1 MWATQS
7 VASTSGS
14 HRIAFGRHRS
24 TFGRHSIIFGSHR
37 IIFGSH
43 RITFGSHKIQALDLQ
58 AVRAAAYCSSSWLI
72 LCKAQ
77 DVCIAVGCGTGGSD
91 YSRHHHW
98 CTPTVAPG
106 QCRSAPALNP
116 KCICL
121 GALQLLHQ
129 GNAGQLLPM
138 LDASGNSLHQHLLSM
153 IIAGIITGA
162 LRLVHQG
169 NAGQL
174 LP

>member
-1 MWATQS
+1 MS
-7 VASTSGS
+7 
-14 HRIAFGRHRS
+14 
-24 TFGRHSIIFGSHR
+24 
-37 IIFGSH
+37 
-43 RITFGSHKIQALDLQ
+43 ALL
-58 AVRAAAYCSSSWLI
+58 W
-72 LCKAQ
+72 
-77 DVCIAVGCGTGGSD
+77 AVGL
-91 YSRHHHW
+91 
-98 CTPTVAPG
+98 A
-106 QCRSAPALNP
+106 AL
-116 KCICL
+116 IIAGIIT